1 MLCKHCG
8 RPVSYDEMGLNKKLI
23 RRDAE
28 EFFCLCCLSKKL
40 NVSEERL
47 REKTEEYRRAGCLL
61 FAQREK
67 ERTSR
72 LTNVPFCDILF
83 KKGEYYGKSS
93 EKGNSGRP

>member
-1 MLCKHCG
+1 MLCKHCK

-47 REKTEEYRRAGCLL
+47 REKTEEYRRAGA
-61 FAQREK
+61 FYSHSGKRE
-67 ERTSR
+67 R
-72 LTNVPFCDILF
+72 VA
-83 KKGEYYGKSS
+83 
-93 EKGNSGRP
+93 

>member
-67 ERTSR
+67 ENES
-72 LTNVPFCDILF
+72 LD
-83 KKGEYYGKSS
+83 K
-93 EKGNSGRP
+93 RPPL